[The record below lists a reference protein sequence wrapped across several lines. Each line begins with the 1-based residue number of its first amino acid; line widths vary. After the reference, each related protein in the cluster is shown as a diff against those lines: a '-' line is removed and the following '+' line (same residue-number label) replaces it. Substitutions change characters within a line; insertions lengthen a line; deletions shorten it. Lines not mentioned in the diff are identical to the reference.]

1 MIINVESQ
9 RIHGKCTS
17 SLTDN
22 NEVAAMMSN
31 KSYKSNCNGG
41 YNNNGG
47 FNTNNYNGGFKR
59 SNSFEKS
66 GIYCEY
72 YKGKGHTKDNC
83 YKLHCYPPDFKNR
96 KRESPSNTHANS
108 VTSVG
113 NQNQIFQLL
122 NKGQEAEPVANVA
135 TAGTTGIAH
144 ALTSHLVDQNWIE
157 DTSASNHMV
166 QSLDLLDDYV
176 KLTGKDRNKV
186 HLFAGEQVAISH
198 KGVASFFKDNP
209 VQNILH
215 IPDFKYNLLSVSKI
229 TKELQCLVAF
239 YPDVCIFQELSSGKV
254 LGIGKEEFG
263 LYILKANGRP
273 FLATEQSC
281 SVSSLWHRR
290 LGHAPLKVLQK
301 LDGVPSLKLEG
312 HHWIL
317 YSKRRYFLSNT
328 SFESSILFPVLEFV
342 ETLTQSLPQDTIP
355 DTTLVSAINSPE
367 DPIFNSSEDQ
377 STADVSPSP
386 VDPSTLLPPGHST
399 PVVELIKS
407 SRTTKPPVW
416 LKDFV
421 VQPQKGSQ
429 YPISNYVGYNTLS
442 STYQVSLAAY
452 SAILEPKSFSE
463 ASRDPKW
470 IDAMQSEI
478 VALEK
483 NNTWSVVD
491 LPSRK
496 THIGCK

>member
-1 MIINVESQ
+1 MTNSILELYHQFIWGTPPPRKGTLFMIFFL
-9 RIHGKCTS
+9 KF
-17 SLTDN
+17 SL
-22 NEVAAMMSN
+22 S
-31 KSYKSNCNGG
+31 
-41 YNNNGG
+41 
-47 FNTNNYNGGFKR
+47 
-59 SNSFEKS
+59 
-66 GIYCEY
+66 
-72 YKGKGHTKDNC
+72 
-83 YKLHCYPPDFKNR
+83 
-96 KRESPSNTHANS
+96 
-108 VTSVG
+108 
-113 NQNQIFQLL
+113 
-122 NKGQEAEPVANVA
+122 
-135 TAGTTGIAH
+135 
-144 ALTSHLVDQNWIE
+144 
-157 DTSASNHMV
+157 
-166 QSLDLLDDYV
+166 
-176 KLTGKDRNKV
+176 
-186 HLFAGEQVAISH
+186 
-198 KGVASFFKDNP
+198 
-209 VQNILH
+209 
-215 IPDFKYNLLSVSKI
+215 
-229 TKELQCLVAF
+229 
-239 YPDVCIFQELSSGKV
+239 
-254 LGIGKEEFG
+254 IG
-263 LYILKANGRP
+263 
-273 FLATEQSC
+273 
-281 SVSSLWHRR
+281 
-290 LGHAPLKVLQK
+290 
-301 LDGVPSLKLEG
+301 
-312 HHWIL
+312 IL